1 VAGKLKMFIVCDQ
14 NNIVQDIASEQV
26 NLARGYAFPGY
37 KLHADVKV
45 QDVRIGDTFKDG
57 VLTKNQMLRQKNIDR
72 AANEQKIA
80 DKIRKKA
87 ISELIGNGDL
97 PAGYK

>member
-1 VAGKLKMFIVCDQ
+1 MFIVCDQ

-26 NLARGYAFPGY
+26 NLARGYTFPGH
-37 KLHADVKV
+37 KLHAGIKD
-45 QDVRIGDTFKDG
+45 QDIRIGDTFKDG
-57 VLTKNQMLRQKNIDR
+57 VLTKNQMLRQENIDR